1 MSSFTPIDYSSS
13 FKEAS
18 NLIMEYGR
26 NGDID
31 LIKTVDFRLFCKAS
45 IQEFYKDLKKSA
57 TKEDAKEDALY
68 PDKIDECIEYVK
80 SQYEADLVWDTP
92 KYIIH
97 AVCYCDRV
105 HKVQN
110 KETGKYFA
118 VYCKEVAQKLNLSNE
133 HFKKTK

>member
-13 FKEAS
+13 FKDLC
-18 NLIMEYGR
+18 NLPYEYGL

-31 LIKTVDFRLFCKAS
+31 LLKTIDFRLFQKGD
-45 IQEFYKDLKKSA
+45 IWELYKGLKKNA
-57 TKEDAKEDALY
+57 TKEDALY
-68 PDKIDECIEYVK
+68 PDKIDQCIEYVK
-80 SQYEADLVWDTP
+80 SQYEADLFWDTP

-97 AVCYCDRV
+97 AICYCDRV

-118 VYCKEVAQKLNLSNE
+118 VYCKEVAQKLSLSNE